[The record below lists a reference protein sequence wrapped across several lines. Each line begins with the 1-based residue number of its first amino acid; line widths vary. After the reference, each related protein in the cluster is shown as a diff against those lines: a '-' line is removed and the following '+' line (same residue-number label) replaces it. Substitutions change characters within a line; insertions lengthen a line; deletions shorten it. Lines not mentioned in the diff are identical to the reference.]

1 MVARTS
7 MIDLYLGK
15 RLRIARITRNLS
27 QHDLAKTVGITF
39 QQIQKYEK
47 GLNRISASRLYK
59 FIKILGVTFEFFF
72 DGVDSLLNQEDE
84 GEASSMSLHEG
95 EADGVVIDWD
105 SKETIV
111 LLRSYYSIKNNSAR
125 DKILDLVK
133 ILDAQ
138 QYSNNDSKK

>member
-7 MIDLYLGK
+7 LIDLYLGK

-27 QHDLAKTVGITF
+27 QDDLARKVGITF

-59 FIKILGVTFEFFF
+59 FIKILGVTFDFFF
-72 DGVDSLLNQEDE
+72 DGVESVMNQDDEANAMLNDSE
-84 GEASSMSLHEG
+84 GEEG
-95 EADGVVIDWD
+95 EGGNGVEIDWNA
-105 SKETIV
+105 KETIV
-111 LLRSYYSIKNNSAR
+111 LLRSYYSIKNTSAR

-133 ILDAQ
+133 IIDAQ
-138 QYSNNDSKK
+138 QHNE

>member
-15 RLRIARITRNLS
+15 RLRIARITKNLS
-27 QHDLAKTVGITF
+27 QHDLAKKVGITF

-59 FIKILGVTFEFFF
+59 FVKILGVTFDFFF
-72 DGVDSLLNQEDE
+72 DGIDSIMNQEDE
-84 GEASSMSLHEG
+84 ENVDQINLSLHEG
-95 EADGVVIDWD
+95 EVDGVTIDWD

-111 LLRSYYSIKNNSAR
+111 LLRSYYSIKNDNAR
-125 DKILDLVK
+125 NKILDLVK
-133 ILDAQ
+133 IIDAQ
-138 QYSNNDSKK
+138 QYSSGS

>member
-15 RLRIARITRNLS
+15 RLRIARITKNLS
-27 QHDLAKTVGITF
+27 QHDLAKKVGITF

-59 FIKILGVTFEFFF
+59 FVKILGVTFDFFF
-72 DGVDSLLNQEDE
+72 DGIDRIMNHEDE
-84 GEASSMSLHEG
+84 ENVDQINLSLHEG
-95 EADGVVIDWD
+95 EVDGVTIDWD

-111 LLRSYYSIKNNSAR
+111 LLRSYYSIKNDNAR
-125 DKILDLVK
+125 NKILDLVK
-133 ILDAQ
+133 IIDAQ
-138 QYSNNDSKK
+138 QYSSGS

>member
-7 MIDLYLGK
+7 LIDLYLGK

-27 QHDLAKTVGITF
+27 QDELAKKVGITF

-59 FIKILGVTFEFFF
+59 FIKILGVTFDFFF
-72 DGVDSLLNQEDE
+72 DGVESVMNQDDE
-84 GEASSMSLHEG
+84 SEAMMNESEG
-95 EADGVVIDWD
+95 SDDGSGVNIDWN

-111 LLRSYYSIKNNSAR
+111 LLRSYYSIKNTAAR

-138 QYSNNDSKK
+138 QHSEE

>member
-15 RLRIARITRNLS
+15 RLRIARITKNLS
-27 QHDLAKTVGITF
+27 QHDLAKKVGITF

-59 FIKILGVTFEFFF
+59 FVKILGVTLDFFF
-72 DGVDSLLNQEDE
+72 DGIDSIMNQED
-84 GEASSMSLHEG
+84 GENVDQINLSLHEG
-95 EADGVVIDWD
+95 EADGVTIDWD

-111 LLRSYYSIKNNSAR
+111 LLRSYYSIKNDNAR
-125 DKILDLVK
+125 NKILDLVK
-133 ILDAQ
+133 IIDAQ
-138 QYSNNDSKK
+138 QYSNN

>member
-7 MIDLYLGK
+7 VIDLYLGK

-27 QHDLAKTVGITF
+27 QHDLAKKVGITF

-59 FIKILGVTFEFFF
+59 FMKILGVTFDFFF
-72 DGVDSLLNQEDE
+72 DGIESILNQEE
-84 GEASSMSLHEG
+84 GGGNAIASFMEEEEG
-95 EADGVVIDWD
+95 GSGGVVINWD

-111 LLRSYYSIKNNSAR
+111 LLRSYYSIKNQSAR

-133 ILDAQ
+133 IIDAQ
-138 QYSNNDSKK
+138 QHS